1 MGGAVA
7 DRVGRKRGLLL
18 SQFMGAIG
26 GEVGM
31 ILTVLLIISSWT
43 GLLGNDVPLAVLC
56 GV

>member
-1 MGGAVA
+1 MVGGAVA

-31 ILTVLLIISSWT
+31 ILTFQFC
-43 GLLGNDVPLAVLC
+43 D
-56 GV
+56 

>member
-1 MGGAVA
+1 MIGAMVGGAVA

-31 ILTVLLIISSWT
+31 ILTFQF
-43 GLLGNDVPLAVLC
+43 C
-56 GV
+56 